1 MVFRNRILYDTNRG
15 HAKDSYTRFR
25 SADSA
30 CRSTINTSVYTRLPE
45 LWIGT
50 HYLQGILVRTLQDRH
65 ARI

>member
-30 CRSTINTSVYTRLPE
+30 CYSASDTSVHAGLPE
-45 LWIGT
+45 LWIRT
-50 HYLQGILVRTLQDRH
+50 DYL
-65 ARI
+65 